1 MNDELV
7 VILMILIAA
16 GVNYLTGE
24 LVGPWDDQGS
34 PPTPP

>member
-16 GVNYLTGE
+16 GVNYLSGG
-24 LVGPWDDQGS
+24 LSGPWDDQGS